1 MTSVVHVQVPAYENL
16 SMKEIFAFFQE
27 NQGILQFVPEGKE
40 LRKVP
45 KAWVCNVAAT
55 VLGEPFVDWV
65 KERIAQRNAAVVNEQ
80 NLAI

>member
-16 SMKEIFAFFQE
+16 SMKEIFAYMQE
-27 NQGILQFVPEGKE
+27 NQGILQFMPDGKE

-45 KAWVCNVAAT
+45 KAWVCNVVGT
-55 VLGEPFVDWV
+55 VIGMPFVDWV
-65 KERIAQRNAAVVNEQ
+65 KKRIAERNAAIVEEK